1 MKGGASY
8 YQPPAYLSRGG
19 RRTYKKK
26 GGFYPSL
33 MGGVA
38 SNGPFLIAP
47 ALAQA
52 ARLFR
57 NESDRFQAR
66 HTGSRKGSGKS
77 RKTQTRRSKRTNRK
91 AKNTRKA

>member
-8 YQPPAYLSRGG
+8 YQAPAYLSRGG

-33 MGGVA
+33 MGGVV

-66 HTGSRKGSGKS
+66 LKGSRKSH
-77 RKTQTRRSKRTNRK
+77 TRRSKRTNRK
-91 AKNTRKA
+91 VKNTRKA